1 MLLRGGG
8 LPKLLARSNS
18 GGVLLT
24 NQVRAYH
31 RSFYRPD
38 NLALIVV
45 GQVEA
50 DQLFEAL
57 VPLEEKIIS
66 KVSSSGSLDT

>member
-1 MLLRGGG
+1 MLWYLVC
-8 LPKLLARSNS
+8 S
-18 GGVLLT
+18 GIILSVLLT
-24 NQVRAYH
+24 NQVRDYH

-38 NLALIVV
+38 NLSLIVV

-57 VPLEEKIIS
+57 VHFEDKIVS
-66 KVSSSGSLDT
+66 KV